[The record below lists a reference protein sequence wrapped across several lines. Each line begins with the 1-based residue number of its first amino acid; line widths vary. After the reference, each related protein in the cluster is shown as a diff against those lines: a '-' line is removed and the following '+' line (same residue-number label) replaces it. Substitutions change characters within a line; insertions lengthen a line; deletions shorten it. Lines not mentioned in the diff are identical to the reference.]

1 MLGIWGYLAPL
12 ASPGY
17 AYARAVDRIAAAGWI
32 AIEWTTEW
40 KKLHCPHNWNVE
52 FRGGLWKK
60 KMQERWSFLGKLA
73 AHARSKDKLGMV
85 RGPSY
90 GGGVLIHASERG
102 QSSVHGNFDQ
112 ATTWKKSSCAS
123 GGGLANRRQGEA
135 RLAFC
140 SFCAWLDIA
149 FSRLKEQ
156 TTSELYRH
164 ALVACTCPSLV
175 MRHLTMNCA
184 EKPSQATYTERHGVQ
199 YLLWSLSVAENLGV
213 LCIDVR
219 IYGDEFKYEH

>member
-17 AYARAVDRIAAAGWI
+17 AYARAVEQIAAAGWI

-112 ATTWKKSSCAS
+112 ATIWKKIFVRIRRRPRKPPTRRSTLGFLQFLRMTWYRVQSPQGTNYFGALSARPCRMHLSIFSHAAFDHELRRKTQPSHLHRAARSVSFVIAECCRKS
-123 GGGLANRRQGEA
+123 GGFVYRR
-135 RLAFC
+135 
-140 SFCAWLDIA
+140 SD
-149 FSRLKEQ
+149 
-156 TTSELYRH
+156 
-164 ALVACTCPSLV
+164 
-175 MRHLTMNCA
+175 
-184 EKPSQATYTERHGVQ
+184 
-199 YLLWSLSVAENLGV
+199 LWWK
-213 LCIDVR
+213 I
-219 IYGDEFKYEH
+219 